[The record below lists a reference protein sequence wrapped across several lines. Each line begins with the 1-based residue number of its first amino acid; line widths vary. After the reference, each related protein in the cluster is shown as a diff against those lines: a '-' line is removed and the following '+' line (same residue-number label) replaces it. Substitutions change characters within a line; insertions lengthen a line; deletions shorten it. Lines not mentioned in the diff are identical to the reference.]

1 MVGFTAVIHN
11 TALANLLT
19 PELSLGA
26 EVVAI
31 IVAKVIVTGNR
42 QRLDTSVHE
51 VLCQNTFHFRLT
63 CLEVIT
69 TDEGLVALSK
79 LNGTRHK
86 RVLRSTINV
95 RYVFKNACNGKDS
108 RG

>member
-42 QRLDTSVHE
+42 QRLDTSV
-51 VLCQNTFHFRLT
+51 
-63 CLEVIT
+63 
-69 TDEGLVALSK
+69 D
-79 LNGTRHK
+79 
-86 RVLRSTINV
+86 
-95 RYVFKNACNGKDS
+95 
-108 RG
+108 